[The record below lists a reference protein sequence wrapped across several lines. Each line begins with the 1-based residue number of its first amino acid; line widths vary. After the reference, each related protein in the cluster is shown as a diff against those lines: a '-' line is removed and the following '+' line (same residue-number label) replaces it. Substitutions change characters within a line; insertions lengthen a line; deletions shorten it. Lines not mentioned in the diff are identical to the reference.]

1 LEKSRASARRTRRQ
15 TITSTMKTKD
25 LWFAVTVSAKP
36 AAAEAIEFA
45 FNDLDSLG
53 TEIDSF
59 GKTVGETLEVV
70 GYFDHEIDSAV
81 VKRILDESLRIYS
94 LTKDHIFRIDSKKV
108 ENLDWDAEWKK
119 HWKPT
124 ETEKFIIA
132 PTWADVSKSGKIL
145 IRIDPKMAFGTGTH
159 ETTRLSLKAI
169 EDHYKEGM
177 SFLDVG
183 TGTGILSIAV
193 SKLSSSNP
201 PRIFA
206 CDIDSDSISIAK
218 ETAELNQ
225 AEISFFEGSI
235 SNETEPHDF
244 VCANVTADVII
255 PMLDLLI
262 KKSSCVLIL
271 SGILAIERQEIVESL
286 SEHGVHDPSIETMG
300 EWVSVKIIKP

>member
-1 LEKSRASARRTRRQ
+1 
-15 TITSTMKTKD
+15 MKTKD
-25 LWFAVTVSAKP
+25 LWFAVTVTAKP

-45 FNDLDSLG
+45 FNELESLG
-53 TEIDSF
+53 TEIDSL
-59 GKTVGETLEVV
+59 GKTVGETVEVV
-70 GYFDHEIDSAV
+70 GYFDRLIDLAE
-81 VKRILDESLRIYS
+81 VKRSLDESLRIYS
-94 LTKDHIFRIDSKKV
+94 LTKDHVLRIDSKKV

-132 PTWADVSKSGKIL
+132 PTWEEVSKSGKLL

-159 ETTRLSLKAI
+159 ETTRLCLKAI
-169 EDHYKEGM
+169 EIHYKEGM

-193 SKLSSSNP
+193 SKLSSLNP
-201 PRIFA
+201 ARILA
-206 CDIDSDSISIAK
+206 CDVDSDSISIAK

-225 AEISFFEGSI
+225 AEIRFFEGSV

-262 KKSSCVLIL
+262 TKSSRVLVL
-271 SGILAIERQEIVESL
+271 SGILTKERQEIVEAL
-286 SEHGVHDPSIETMG
+286 SEQGVHDPLIETMG
-300 EWVSVKIIKP
+300 EWVSVTIISGET